1 MKIIK
6 TYIFIIFTLIFLTQ
20 ATYAQEESQNNNLIA
35 NIIEDFLES
44 TDAENF
50 DYNTI
55 FENLNYFFDNP
66 LNINSVSDIELKDL
80 YLLNEVQITDFLN
93 YRKQFGAF
101 LSIYEL
107 QAIPSWDLTTIKNV
121 SPFLKC
127 EVAAADFNLNFRDAF
142 TKGTSQLFIKGKRVL
157 EERKGFIKDQNGN
170 APYLGDP
177 NHLYIRYRY
186 EYGQLFKAGITMEK
200 DPGEQLFGASK
211 YGFDFYSFFMY
222 AKNINKTFSIVSL
235 GDFAVSMGQGLILHN
250 DFGAGKSSFVMNVKR
265 SGRTIRPYSS
275 VNEVN
280 FFRGGGTVINLGK
293 NMQVAAFASY
303 KPIDA
308 SVQQDTIENSDFD
321 SFGSIRFDGFHRTTT
336 ELANKNTIHQTNAG
350 VKLEFKK
357 RDLKLAFNGLYTGF
371 DAPLV
376 RTDDLY
382 RKYLFS
388 GTSLLNGSVD
398 YSWRI
403 RNLTFFGEHAMSGN
417 GASAKIHGLLM
428 GLDKRID
435 VSLVYRDYAPD
446 YQVLNANAFAEASNP
461 VNEKGFYIGMDIR
474 PFKSIT
480 ISTYADIW
488 SNPWV
493 AYRRDAPADGKEFL
507 IKLAYTQ
514 KRKMDFYVQYR
525 YEQKQ
530 VNSSNESIIDYPETQ
545 TLQRL
550 RFHLSYKLN
559 KEWELRD
566 RAEFSFFTKSTSS
579 RGFLMYQDVMYK
591 PIAKPFSFT
600 ARYAIFDINS
610 FDARIY
616 AYENEILYEFY
627 IPFFQNRGSRFYI
640 NTRYRIG
647 KNYTWEFRVG
657 RTFLQN
663 VDGIG
668 SGNDFINGQA
678 RTEIKTQLKIRF

>member
-403 RNLTFFGEHAMSGN
+403 RNLTFFGEHAMSGI

-428 GLDKRID
+428 GLDKRLD

>member
-1 MKIIK
+1 
-6 TYIFIIFTLIFLTQ
+6 
-20 ATYAQEESQNNNLIA
+20 
-35 NIIEDFLES
+35 
-44 TDAENF
+44 
-50 DYNTI
+50 
-55 FENLNYFFDNP
+55 
-66 LNINSVSDIELKDL
+66 
-80 YLLNEVQITDFLN
+80 
-93 YRKQFGAF
+93 
-101 LSIYEL
+101 
-107 QAIPSWDLTTIKNV
+107 
-121 SPFLKC
+121 
-127 EVAAADFNLNFRDAF
+127 
-142 TKGTSQLFIKGKRVL
+142 
-157 EERKGFIKDQNGN
+157 
-170 APYLGDP
+170 
-177 NHLYIRYRY
+177 
-186 EYGQLFKAGITMEK
+186 MEK

-428 GLDKRID
+428 GLDKRLD